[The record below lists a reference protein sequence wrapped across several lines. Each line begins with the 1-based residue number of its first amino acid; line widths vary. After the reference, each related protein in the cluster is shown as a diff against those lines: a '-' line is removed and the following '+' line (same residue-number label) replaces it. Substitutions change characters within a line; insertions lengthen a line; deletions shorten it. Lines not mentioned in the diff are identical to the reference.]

1 MKVEVID
8 FSGWSAETTEPI
20 PPRGDKHHLAYYWEA
35 GHFKKSF
42 LQNAGFVEDLFAAD
56 GEVKEERAA
65 ISGMMRLP
73 SQSS

>member
-1 MKVEVID
+1 MKKLDAYEEDI
-8 FSGWSAETTEPI
+8 
-20 PPRGDKHHLAYYWEA
+20 LAAYDQ
-35 GHFKKSF
+35 GNLKSTSPTSF

>member
-1 MKVEVID
+1 MLILNQYN
-8 FSGWSAETTEPI
+8 SQM
-20 PPRGDKHHLAYYWEA
+20 
-35 GHFKKSF
+35 SF